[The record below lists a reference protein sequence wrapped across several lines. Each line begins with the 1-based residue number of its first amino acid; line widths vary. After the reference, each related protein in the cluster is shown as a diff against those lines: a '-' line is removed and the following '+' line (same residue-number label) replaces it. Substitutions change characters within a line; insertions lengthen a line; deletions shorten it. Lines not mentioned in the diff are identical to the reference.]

1 MGTFITAMIIFTAL
15 GAALYFVI
23 KSKADGKSSC
33 GCGGSCGGGC
43 PGCKNNVKKYPNK
56 GHWSNG

>member
-1 MGTFITAMIIFTAL
+1 MGTFITAVLVFAAL
-15 GAALYFVI
+15 AGALYFVI

-43 PGCKNNVKKYPNK
+43 PGCGNHSTKPLAK
-56 GHWSNG
+56 